1 MGSRPGNRNLSRPSG
16 PRPTDPPPLRR
27 NSLGGRGG
35 SGVEEKPL
43 EEKGKTSSRFT
54 ETASTQRGEAGSC
67 SRQGSSGKRKRG
79 SRDSPCA
86 TAEPS
91 PGEELSVLGEKRAKI
106 PDAAGH
112 RSCGQETGRPCPSRA
127 QRKRPG
133 HRKQPRSRPSGGQP
147 PLLRT
152 SLVTSLRTMS
162 EATYGNIVQ
171 MQHQQAPAPL
181 SWHHWALLAE
191 LRGHLHAQM
200 QTIYA
205 MATQAAYVFPAEA
218 WLSPAPPPGPSG
230 PQGDGEEKP
239 RALPGR
245 APWEPGPSWIPPQGP
260 VGQRHNV

>member
-1 MGSRPGNRNLSRPSG
+1 MGSGSGHGNLRRPSG
-16 PRPTDPPPLRR
+16 QRPTDRPPLRR
-27 NSLGGRGG
+27 NSLGGRG

-67 SRQGSSGKRKRG
+67 SSQGSSGKRKRG

-86 TAEPS
+86 RAEPS
-91 PGEELSVLGEKRAKI
+91 PGEERSAVWGKRAKS
-106 PDAAGH
+106 PDAGP
-112 RSCGQETGRPCPSRA
+112 RSCSQETGRPCPSRT
-127 QRKRPG
+127 QRERPG

-152 SLVTSLRTMS
+152 SLVTSLRTLS
-162 EATYGNIVQ
+162 EATHGNIVQ

-181 SWHHWALLAE
+181 SWEHYALLAE

-200 QTIYA
+200 QTVYA

-230 PQGDGEEKP
+230 PEGDGEEKP

-245 APWEPGPSWIPPQGP
+245 APWEPGHSP
-260 VGQRHNV
+260 VGEIDNV